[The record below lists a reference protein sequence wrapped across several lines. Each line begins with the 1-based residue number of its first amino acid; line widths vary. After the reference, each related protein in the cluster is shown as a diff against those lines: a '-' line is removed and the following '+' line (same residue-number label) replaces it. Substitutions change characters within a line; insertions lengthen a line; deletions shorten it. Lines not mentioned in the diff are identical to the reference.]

1 MKRGRMSRASGMKYK
16 QREIV
21 LVPFPYSDLSST
33 KRRPVLIVSND
44 NYNQKFHDVVVCV
57 ITSNKYKDTYSL
69 TLENNDLEMGV
80 LPESSIVKVH
90 KLFTIHQS
98 KIIKKFSLV
107 KTEYFEQIAD
117 KIKTL
122 INPKN

>member
-1 MKRGRMSRASGMKYK
+1 MYK

-21 LVPFPYSDLSST
+21 LVPFPYSDLSSA

-44 NYNQKFHDVVVCV
+44 DYNKKFQDVVVCV
-57 ITSNKYKDTYSL
+57 ITSNQYKDAYSL
-69 TLENNDLEMGV
+69 ALENEDLEIGV
-80 LPESSIVKVH
+80 LPESSIVKTH
-90 KLFTIHQS
+90 KLFTIHQG

-122 INPKN
+122 IEPKD